1 MSAETFTTAMF
12 LITAIIAAGVLV
24 NAVFPIVY
32 TMAGTFSS
40 ASHESDE
47 RIRTDFRIITTFAV
61 AGSPGYATIWMK
73 NVGSARISLPQIER
87 SDVFCGAVGDFDRL
101 TNIPSGNPG
110 DGQWIAVFDSQYD
123 LNNNGYWDPGET
135 VKIVAVTQTIPSSGN
150 MVYYQFALPNGIWRS
165 TEFMVR

>member
-47 RIRTDFRIITTFAV
+47 RLRTDFKIIAT
-61 AGSPGYATIWMK
+61 YASGTNGQIWIK
-73 NVGSARISLPQIER
+73 NVGSTRISASEVFQ
-87 SDVFCGAVGDFDRL
+87 SDVFFGAVGDFEHLMHNAGWTEQISDI
-101 TNIPSGNPG
+101 NE
-110 DGQWIAVFDSQYD
+110 
-123 LNNNGYWDPGET
+123 NNYWDPGET
-135 VKIVAVTQTIPSSGN
+135 LKVSVVATKSISSGN
-150 MVYYQFALPNGIWRS
+150 VVYFQFVLPNGVWRS
-165 TEFMVR
+165 IEFTAS